1 MLKNMILEKKNKKL
15 LLPILAGVMG
25 LTLLIFAGLGQNGKR
40 NTGAEEVGSQF
51 PSPREYAEELEGR
64 VAAICSR
71 VEGAG
76 AVHVTVSLKGT
87 YRAIYATDWQSSSS
101 ASKSTM
107 VLVGSGS
114 SEEAVLIGY
123 ENPEI
128 AGIGIVCSGGDRVE
142 VQERILSLVSAAFDV
157 STHKIFIAAG
167 Q

>member
-1 MLKNMILEKKNKKL
+1 MSENHISEKKSKKL
-15 LLPILAGVMG
+15 LLPVLAGLVGVG
-25 LTLLIFAGLGQNGKR
+25 LLVLGGVGQSKREQLKQN
-40 NTGAEEVGSQF
+40 EEVAELLS
-51 PSPREYAEELEGR
+51 PSEYAEEIESR

-76 AVHVTVSLKGT
+76 EVHVTVSLKGT

-101 ASKSTM
+101 SSKSTM

-128 AGIGIVCSGGDRVE
+128 AGIGIVCEGGDRVE

-157 STHKIFIAAG
+157 STHKIFIVAG